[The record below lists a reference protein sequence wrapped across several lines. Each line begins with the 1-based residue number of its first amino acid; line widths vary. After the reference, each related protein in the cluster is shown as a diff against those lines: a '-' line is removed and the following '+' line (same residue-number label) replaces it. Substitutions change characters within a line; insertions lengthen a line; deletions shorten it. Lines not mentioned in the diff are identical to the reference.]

1 MTEDF
6 WHRKW
11 EGNEIAFHEREANP
25 LIVKYF
31 GDLSVPAGG
40 RVFLPLCGKT
50 LDIHW
55 LLSHRYR
62 VAGSELSKIAIEQLF
77 SELGVEP
84 SLTAIGPVSLY
95 SSQNIDIFVGDI
107 FSLSAHLLGPVDAI
121 YDRAALV
128 ALPGPIRERYAPHLI
143 EITDRAPQLLIS
155 YDYDQRLQDGPPF
168 SVSDGE
174 IARQYQESYDVKQLA
189 SVEVIGGLKGICAA
203 SEKVWLLK
211 KRGSATA
218 SR

>member
-211 KRGSATA
+211 KR
-218 SR
+218 